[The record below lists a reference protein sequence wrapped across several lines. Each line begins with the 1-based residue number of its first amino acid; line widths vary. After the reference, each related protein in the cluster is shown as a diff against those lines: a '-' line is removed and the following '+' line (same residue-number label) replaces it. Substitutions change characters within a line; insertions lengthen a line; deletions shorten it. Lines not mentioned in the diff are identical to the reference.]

1 MNILRETA
9 GYLPGLQAG
18 DVAWQTLG
26 FEAHGRKLEVAVPCL
41 TDTQATALM
50 DRVRTASRYYLKSLT
65 VAQIVTT
72 IDKAIARL
80 LDPADPWRQ
89 KADTLLPLVT
99 GYDAEMVRLG
109 LTGYLKTFRRPQLQR
124 FLVEDFGNP
133 QLLDDFAPRAKGGF
147 SKAFGADVAVHVW
160 AGNVPGLCLWSLISG
175 LLVKSGTV
183 GKVASAEP
191 LMAGWMAQLLVE
203 VDPQLADCLAV
214 VWWEG
219 GDTAQEKV
227 FFSHAELVLAYGGS
241 TALAQVRQHVPVTTR
256 FLPYGHKLSF
266 GLVARTA
273 LDVRKALKTVQQA
286 AYDVVRYDQQGCYSP
301 HVFYVERG
309 GRISPDEFA
318 RYLAHEL
325 SAFEKKYPRRNLALA
340 EAAALAE
347 WRQTEEI
354 SNLAGTRGTDVAD
367 IAGDGTWTVVYNSN
381 LQPLAPGALN
391 RTVRVVAVDQ
401 LADVIPLLAPHRA
414 FLQTVGVAAAPREL
428 FELAEQMGRAG
439 VTRICALGQMTSPE
453 AGWHHDGRFSL
464 LDLVQMVDI
473 ESSAEAAA
481 ETLAPYVD

>member
-1 MNILRETA
+1 MSTLRETA
-9 GYLPGLQAG
+9 GYLPGLQAAE
-18 DVAWQTLG
+18 VAWQTLA
-26 FEAHGRKLEVAVPCL
+26 FEAQGRRLEVAVPCL
-41 TDTQATALM
+41 TEAQAIALLA
-50 DRVRTASRYYLKSLT
+50 RVRAASRAYLKSLT
-65 VAQIVTT
+65 LAQIVSTL
-72 IDKAIARL
+72 DKAIARL

-109 LTGYLKTFRRPQLQR
+109 LTGYLKTFRGPQLQR

-133 QLLDDFAPRAKGGF
+133 LLLDGFAPRAKGGF

-214 VWWEG
+214 VWWKG

-227 FFSHAELVLAYGGS
+227 FFGHADLVLAYGGN
-241 TALAQVRQHVPVTTR
+241 TALAQVRQQVPVSTR

-266 GLVARTA
+266 GLVANTA
-273 LDVRKALKTVQQA
+273 LDVRKATRAAQQA
-286 AYDVVRYDQQGCYSP
+286 AHDVMRYDQQGCYSP
-301 HVFYVERG
+301 HVFYVARG
-309 GRISPDEFA
+309 GKISPDEFS

-325 SAFEKKYPRRNLALA
+325 SALEKKYPRRALSLADAADLA
-340 EAAALAE
+340 G
-347 WRQTEEI
+347 WRQTQEWQGL
-354 SNLAGTRGTDVAD
+354 SGDSGAMDV
-367 IAGDGTWTVVYNSN
+367 AGDGAWTVVYNN
-381 LQPLAPGALN
+381 TLQPLAPGALN

-401 LADVIPLLAPHRA
+401 LADVIPLLEGHRA

-428 FELAEQMGRAG
+428 FELAEQLGRAG

-481 ETLAPYVD
+481 DTLAPYVD

>member
-1 MNILRETA
+1 MTILRETA
-9 GYLPGLQAG
+9 GYLPGLRAE
-18 DVAWQTLG
+18 DVAWQTLIFDSKG
-26 FEAHGRKLEVAVPCL
+26 GSVEVAVPVL
-41 TDTQATALM
+41 TEAQIVALTQ
-50 DRVRTASRYYLKSLT
+50 RVRSASGSYLKSLT
-65 VAQIVTT
+65 VAQIVAT

-109 LTGYLKTFRRPQLQR
+109 LTGYLKTFRKPQLLR

-133 QLLDDFAPRAKGGF
+133 QLLDDFVPRAKGGF

-191 LMAGWMAQLLVE
+191 LLAGWFAQLLVE
-203 VDPQLADCLAV
+203 IDPKLADCLAV
-214 VWWEG
+214 VWWRG
-219 GDTAQEKV
+219 GDTVQEKA
-227 FFSHAELVLAYGGS
+227 FFSHADLVLAYGGNA
-241 TALAQVRQHVPVTTR
+241 ALADVRQQVPVATR
-256 FLPYGHKLSF
+256 FLPFGHKLSF
-266 GLVARTA
+266 GMVAASA
-273 LDVRKALKTVQQA
+273 LDARKALKTAQQA

-301 HVFYVERG
+301 HVFYVARG
-309 GRISPDEFA
+309 GKISPDEFA

-325 SAFEKKYPRRNLALA
+325 SVFEKKYPRRTLSLP
-340 EAAALAE
+340 EAADLAG
-347 WRQTEEI
+347 WRQAQELQ
-354 SNLAGTRGTDVAD
+354 SLSGAGSDAAD
-367 IAGDGTWTVVYNSN
+367 IAGDGAWTVVYNTS
-381 LQPLAPGALN
+381 LPPLTPGALN

-428 FELAEQMGRAG
+428 FELAEQLGRAG

-464 LDLVQMVDI
+464 LDLVQMTDI

>member
-26 FEAHGRKLEVAVPCL
+26 FEAQGRRLEVAVPCL
-41 TDTQATALM
+41 TEAQAIALM
-50 DRVRTASRYYLKSLT
+50 ARVRAASRSYLKSLT

-80 LDPADPWRQ
+80 LDPADPLRQ

-109 LTGYLKTFRRPQLQR
+109 LTGYLKTFRKPQLLR

-214 VWWEG
+214 VWWKG
-219 GDTAQEKV
+219 GDAAQEKV
-227 FFSHAELVLAYGGS
+227 FFSHADLVLAYGGN
-241 TALAQVRQHVPVTTR
+241 TALAQVRQQVPVTTR

-266 GLVARTA
+266 GLVAKTA
-273 LDVRKALKTVQQA
+273 LDVRKALKTAQQA

-301 HVFYVERG
+301 HVFYVARG

-325 SAFEKKYPRRNLALA
+325 SAFEKKYPRRTLALA

-354 SNLAGTRGTDVAD
+354 SSLAGTSGTDVAD

-381 LQPLAPGALN
+381 LLPLTPGALN

-428 FELAEQMGRAG
+428 FELAEQLGRVG